1 MLEINKDP
9 SKSDLRWFGLI
20 LAIVFVIVGLV
31 VWLKTSWLFG
41 MGGSPTLASKI
52 FWGIAIV
59 FPVVY
64 YAIPP
69 LRRHLFIGFM
79 YAVFPIGLVVSN
91 VILAATFYLVVA
103 PIGLIMR
110 LFGHDPM
117 QRKLLPEARTYW
129 IERSQ
134 IDDPERYFKQF

>member
-9 SKSDLRWFGLI
+9 SKNDLRWFGLI
-20 LAIVFVIVGLV
+20 LSAVLIIVGLV

-52 FWGIAIV
+52 FWGIAVV

-69 LRRHLFIGFM
+69 LRRYLFIGFM

-91 VILAATFYLVVA
+91 VILVAVYYLVVV

-134 IDDPERYFKQF
+134 IEDPERYLKQF

>member
-20 LAIVFVIVGLV
+20 LGTVFVIVGLV

-69 LRRHLFIGFM
+69 LRRLLFIGFM

-91 VILAATFYLVVA
+91 LILAATFYLVVA

-117 QRKLLPEARTYW
+117 QRKLLPEAQTYW

>member
-1 MLEINKDP
+1 MLEINKNP
-9 SKSDLRWFGLI
+9 SKNDLRWFGLI
-20 LAIVFVIVGLV
+20 FAIVLVIVGLV

-41 MGGSPTLASKI
+41 MGGAPTLVSKI
-52 FWGIAIV
+52 FWGIAAV

-69 LRRHLFIGFM
+69 LRRYLFIGFI

-91 VILAATFYLVVA
+91 VILVAVYYLVVV

-117 QRKLLPEARTYW
+117 QRKLLPEARSYW
-129 IERSQ
+129 IERSRIEDAQ
-134 IDDPERYFKQF
+134 RYFKQF